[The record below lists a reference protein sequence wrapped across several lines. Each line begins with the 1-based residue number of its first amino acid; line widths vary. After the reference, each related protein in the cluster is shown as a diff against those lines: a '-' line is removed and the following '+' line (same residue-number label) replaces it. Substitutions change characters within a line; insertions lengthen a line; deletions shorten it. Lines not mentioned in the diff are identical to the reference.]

1 MGCPGNV
8 VLGRSPRECTG
19 RIDRSWSGA
28 CFFIQLMDS
37 HILSIILK
45 LRKRCRGTE
54 YQMAG
59 FIKKPVKLI
68 CATCRKE
75 FKGTKQHKFC
85 SPECRRLGRCR
96 RDHHHVETKNKQI
109 LHLMWQFTCYLCGKT
124 AAWDGVDLDL
134 DHIVPHSCGGEDLAG
149 NLITC
154 CARCN
159 RSRQDKRFHP
169 AVEESLL
176 RIARE
181 RCVAFGIDPF
191 HGVRIVR

>member
-1 MGCPGNV
+1 M
-8 VLGRSPRECTG
+8 
-19 RIDRSWSGA
+19 
-28 CFFIQLMDS
+28 
-37 HILSIILK
+37 
-45 LRKRCRGTE
+45 
-54 YQMAG
+54 
-59 FIKKPVKLI
+59 
-68 CATCRKE
+68 
-75 FKGTKQHKFC
+75 
-85 SPECRRLGRCR
+85 
-96 RDHHHVETKNKQI
+96 ETKNKQI

-159 RSRQDKRFHP
+159 RSRQDKRFAEP
-169 AVEESLL
+169 MEAELL